1 MSEML
6 RKARGEMSCKD
17 VANKLGISQSALSM
31 YESGKRVPRD
41 ELKVRMAKLYNT
53 TVGHLFLASKF
64 TIREHLEAPLSG
76 RKKKT
81 TEAGISAA
89 FSGISLTSRK
99 VHLQVRG

>member
-53 TVGHLFLASKF
+53 TVGHLFLANKF
-64 TIREHLEAPLSG
+64 TIRERME
-76 RKKKT
+76 
-81 TEAGISAA
+81 
-89 FSGISLTSRK
+89 
-99 VHLQVRG
+99 

>member
-1 MSEML
+1 MAEML

-53 TVGHLFLASKF
+53 TVGHLFF
-64 TIREHLEAPLSG
+64 GE
-76 RKKKT
+76 
-81 TEAGISAA
+81 
-89 FSGISLTSRK
+89 
-99 VHLQVRG
+99 

>member
-53 TVGHLFLASKF
+53 TVGHLFF
-64 TIREHLEAPLSG
+64 GEY
-76 RKKKT
+76 
-81 TEAGISAA
+81 
-89 FSGISLTSRK
+89 
-99 VHLQVRG
+99 VHDT